1 MPRRKKIHIAVSE
14 LKTKDSLIAELK
26 GNPLFEGYDLST
38 LTVSAVVTSPPP
50 KILKEN
56 LEKAIKNLKHH
67 IAGRSELDLIVR
79 KNDLA
84 KAIGVSRPTIDRWCN
99 DGFISSG
106 IKSAIFLNP
115 TNLFDLGVVLRQLE
129 KVKE

>member
-14 LKTKDSLIAELK
+14 LKTRDSLIAELK
-26 GNPLFEGYDLST
+26 ENPLFEGYDLST

-56 LEKAIKNLKHH
+56 LEKAIKNLKYQ
-67 IAGRSELDLIVR
+67 IARRSDLDLIVR

-106 IKSAIFLNP
+106 VKSDSFLNP

-129 KVKE
+129 KVKD

>member
-14 LKTKDSLIAELK
+14 LKTRDSLIAELE

-56 LEKAIKNLKHH
+56 LEKAIKNLKYQ
-67 IAGRSELDLIVR
+67 IARRSDLDLIVR

-99 DGFISSG
+99 DEFISSG
-106 IKSAIFLNP
+106 VKSDIFLNP

-129 KVKE
+129 KVKD